1 MSDRTVNNKIADD
14 ERGLEAALRPQNLD
28 EYVGQER
35 MKESLRICI
44 EAARRRGEALDHAI
58 FYGPPGLGK
67 TTIAHIIAREMG
79 VAIKSTSG
87 LVLNHAGD
95 LAAILTNLQE
105 RDVLF
110 IDEIHRLPASV
121 EEALYPAMEDFQ
133 LDLVI
138 GQGPSARTIKLDLP
152 RFTLVGATTRAG
164 ALTSPLRDRFGLVH
178 RLEFYTP
185 VELQAIVLRSASLL
199 RVEMDE
205 AGAAEIARRARGT
218 PRIVN
223 RLIRRTRDYA
233 EIKAAGRV
241 TKPVAE
247 AALDWLGIDSAGFD
261 EMDRKVLLTIIDKF
275 GGGPVGIESLAAAVQ
290 EDKGTLEDVYEPY
303 LIQAAMLERTG
314 RGRQATRQA
323 YEHFNK
329 QKDLLS
335 LTGLDSPSASPCIV
349 WSIVAK
355 IWTLPVGCPLGPA
368 PGRATVAADDP
379 RLATGVL
386 RKEIVPLCPA
396 TCRVTGKR
404 LIALT
409 TKFSVSSISVPRASL
424 KSGN

>member
-1 MSDRTVNNKIADD
+1 MTERTVSSQLTDD
-14 ERGLEAALRPQNLD
+14 ERGLETALRPQSLQ
-28 EYVGQER
+28 EYVGQPR
-35 MKESLRICI
+35 MKESLEICI
-44 EAARRRGEALDHAI
+44 EAAKRRGEALDHAI

-79 VAIKSTSG
+79 SAIRSTSG
-87 LVLNHAGD
+87 LVLSHAGD

-121 EEALYPAMEDFQ
+121 EEALYPAMEDYQ

-138 GQGPSARTIKLDLP
+138 GQGASTRTVKLELP

-185 VELQAIVLRSASLL
+185 RELTAIVTRSAGLL
-199 RVEMDE
+199 HIPIDE

-223 RLIRRTRDYA
+223 RLIKRIRDYA
-233 EIKAAGRV
+233 EIKAQGRITRSVAQEALVWLAVDTAG
-241 TKPVAE
+241 
-247 AALDWLGIDSAGFD
+247 LD
-261 EMDRKVLLTIIDKF
+261 EMDRRIVLTVIEKF
-275 GGGPVGIESLAAAVQ
+275 NGGPVGVDSLAAAVQ

-303 LIQAAMLERTG
+303 LIQAGFLERTG
-314 RGRQATRQA
+314 RGRQATRLA
-323 YEHFNK
+323 FDHFKK

-335 LTGLDSPSASPCIV
+335 FSGGAES
-349 WSIVAK
+349 
-355 IWTLPVGCPLGPA
+355 
-368 PGRATVAADDP
+368 
-379 RLATGVL
+379 
-386 RKEIVPLCPA
+386 
-396 TCRVTGKR
+396 VT
-404 LIALT
+404 T
-409 TKFSVSSISVPRASL
+409 P
-424 KSGN
+424 